1 MEKNEEMKISEEI
14 NKMGIDDIAEIV
26 KKSSIYSMYASEV
39 KKGVPKEYTR
49 ELLMGLFCLFEES
62 PANKAAI
69 QIVSEKILFSML
81 DMRFRIEMQKG
92 GENNED

>member
-1 MEKNEEMKISEEI
+1 MEKNEAMKFAEEI
-14 NKMGIDDIAEIV
+14 NKMDIDDIAEIV

-49 ELLMGLFCLFEES
+49 ELLMGLFGLFEES

-81 DMRFRIEMQKG
+81 DMRFRIEM
-92 GENNED
+92 EDETNED